1 MLKIPQKFL
10 PLLMLEITTNSI
22 YFFPAKK
29 KMPILCLELQT
40 KKNVKGFKTLHL
52 STKR

>member
-22 YFFPAKK
+22 YFFPCEEKDANTVFRTSNKEK
-29 KMPILCLELQT
+29 C
-40 KKNVKGFKTLHL
+40 
-52 STKR
+52 